1 MEKPKVLFVQQ
12 EITPYLK
19 ETAMGHIGRH
29 LPQGVQEKGKE
40 IRTFMPRYGCINERR
55 NQLHEVIRLSGM
67 NLVINNADH
76 PLIIKVASI
85 QSARM
90 QIYFIDNDDFFQRKF
105 ALLGKTGK
113 YFPDNDERAIFFT
126 RGVIETVKKL
136 NWAPDVVHCNGW
148 FTSLMP
154 FYIKVALK
162 ENPMFSDT
170 KVIYS
175 VYNDAFTES
184 LNSDLAVKMK
194 SRDVS
199 EQMLEKYKDTSYLG
213 ISKTAIDFSDGIIFG
228 DEAIDPELEAYIR
241 KSGKPMLEYQ
251 TRETYVDAY
260 NAFYDE
266 ILVKESIL
274 TE

>member
-1 MEKPKVLFVQQ
+1 MTSFSEN
-12 EITPYLK
+12 
-19 ETAMGHIGRH
+19 
-29 LPQGVQEKGKE
+29 LPWRV
-40 IRTFMPRYGCINERR
+40 RR
-55 NQLHEVIRLSGM
+55 ANV
-67 NLVINNADH
+67 
-76 PLIIKVASI
+76 
-85 QSARM
+85 
-90 QIYFIDNDDFFQRKF
+90 
-105 ALLGKTGK
+105 
-113 YFPDNDERAIFFT
+113 FPDNDERAIFFA

-175 VYNDAFTES
+175 VYNDAFTEP

-194 SRDVS
+194 SRDVTG
-199 EQMLEKYKDTSYLG
+199 QMLEKFQDTSYLG
-213 ISKTAIDFSDGIIFG
+213 ISKTAVDFSDGIIFG
-228 DEAIDPELEAYIR
+228 DEVIDPELEAYIR
-241 KSGKPMLEYQ
+241 QSGKPVLDYQ
-251 TRETYVDAY
+251 DREAYIDAY